1 MESLKKYFD
10 LNRKNRTPMTRHSH
24 LQFLAYK
31 IKSLINPINI
41 ALLIAYVGGILSIV
55 SGLII
60 ISNINFLTSLAG
72 VGNLAWTWA
81 FFFVTFGFSIL
92 ICATN
97 GLNSV
102 KSERN
107 NQQII
112 KKWMK
117 F

>member
-1 MESLKKYFD
+1 
-10 LNRKNRTPMTRHSH
+10 MTRHSH